1 MWLDGPNQYV
11 PDLKWTNLTRME
23 VNNKEIIN

>member
-1 MWLDGPNQYV
+1 MWLDGANQYV

-23 VNNKEIIN
+23 VNDQEIIN